1 MAASQLIPEEVEK
14 IGKAWH
20 FYFRTWW
27 FFHYFIGV
35 AGVVSAITVANNPK
49 FLQAM
54 PFVLDVR
61 GAVQVLGRVEFAH
74 ACRPRGGQFRE
85 PERILPQP
93 VIARVEPKH
102 MPLGVGTDVGTSAG
116 SAHRLLPPQ
125 VRRPG
130 ACVVQVFWRLQ
141 PGAVSARDPGF
152 AARTRGASGAALR
165 TGR

>member
-54 PFVLDVR
+54 PFVLDGLAWFSAICVS
-61 GAVQVLGRVEFAH
+61 LLTF
-74 ACRPRGGQFRE
+74 
-85 PERILPQP
+85 L
-93 VIARVEPKH
+93 EPKKRARAYVAAWRVLH
-102 MPLGVGTDVGTSAG
+102 KEMGSFRYGSSPDAIPLFD
-116 SAHRLLPPQ
+116 
-125 VRRPG
+125 
-130 ACVVQVFWRLQ
+130 
-141 PGAVSARDPGF
+141 AVKKGEDIIAQSD
-152 AARTRGASGAALR
+152 S
-165 TGR
+165 